1 MNIDLFNFLGFSL
14 KRTIAIIVE
23 NTSAIGIAKNIDI
36 TGEILKFNV
45 EKIIGSTVTS
55 GMIEKT

>member
-1 MNIDLFNFLGFSL
+1 MIDLFNLADLFL

-23 NTSAIGIAKNIDI
+23 NISAIGIAKNIDI